1 MTART
6 LVVAMS
12 DKELIECAIQD
23 CRDVMMGTE
32 LDSDV
37 RNKLDQAE
45 SLLDEALYMATEF
58 DDSLNSGGST
68 EQ

>member
-1 MTART
+1 MRA
-6 LVVAMS
+6 VS

-23 CRDVMMGTE
+23 CRDAMMGTE

-45 SLLDEALYMATEF
+45 SLLDEALYMATET
-58 DDSLNSGGST
+58 DSSLNSGGNGD
-68 EQ
+68 